1 MEASRKDPHR
11 VWQWEDRGPDQC
23 LRLVNEG
30 GTKRGKKAGERRV
43 WNPPNLVSPT
53 SAISIR
59 IVESQCFRTLT
70 RSHHSPA
77 SVQELEWMLELQ
89 NQGNERREHDTA
101 CVKNFQSQPTPA
113 FPLLTVLQPH
123 SCMCCTLSWES
134 YLLPLSAKGIQ
145 TPLYTQHKC
154 QSPERPSL
162 SIPTPQL

>member
-1 MEASRKDPHR
+1 MKEALK
-11 VWQWEDRGPDQC
+11 G
-23 LRLVNEG
+23 
-30 GTKRGKKAGERRV
+30 KKKAGEGGV
-43 WNPPNLVSPT
+43 WNPPNSVSPT

-59 IVESQCFRTLT
+59 IAPMLVDPLKIVESHCFRTFT

-89 NQGNERREHDTA
+89 NQGNKKREHETA

-134 YLLPLSAKGIQ
+134 YLLPPSAKGIQ
-145 TPLYTQHKC
+145 MPPYAQHKC

-162 SIPTPQL
+162 STPTPQL